1 MMSIVVQQARRLR
14 RSGICSTSIHHVD
27 LLRTVSAHKIE
38 REESVLMLS
47 HFGLFFLVA
56 VVVVLGISLQLVS
69 QFSFTQNNDKD
80 ETFGTIPRE
89 TVLSRAVNDKRYGNT
104 VNTDKHTI
112 CSMSSSDMERN
123 FDLTEMKSKLSDA
136 ADEVVTNIT
145 YRGAATLVLVDCGAD
160 YVELCANLIIS
171 AIRVGIKGMVAV
183 TVSSVV
189 CDAIEARIG
198 RGSMLHFQCIS
209 QQNLFAM
216 AKSYI
221 ETFQISERMANV
233 GYRSKKRGNLIVLML
248 TRMLLY
254 WRVLE
259 KKSTD
264 LLVLDADVAILKY
277 PFDTMSGEFDVMSSW
292 GGGHAIDSRN
302 VTLNHCSSQTDMHRI
317 ELKIN
322 DPPLVRCVSLGPP
335 LYFKASLSYIL
346 EFVVMKY
353 MIKPE
358 NVQKDFVDV
367 VMDILILKEILVRL
381 HLLTKLSILEKLNI
395 HVLI

>member
-1 MMSIVVQQARRLR
+1 
-14 RSGICSTSIHHVD
+14 
-27 LLRTVSAHKIE
+27 
-38 REESVLMLS
+38 
-47 HFGLFFLVA
+47 
-56 VVVVLGISLQLVS
+56 
-69 QFSFTQNNDKD
+69 
-80 ETFGTIPRE
+80 
-89 TVLSRAVNDKRYGNT
+89 
-104 VNTDKHTI
+104 
-112 CSMSSSDMERN
+112 
-123 FDLTEMKSKLSDA
+123 
-136 ADEVVTNIT
+136 
-145 YRGAATLVLVDCGAD
+145 
-160 YVELCANLIIS
+160 
-171 AIRVGIKGMVAV
+171 
-183 TVSSVV
+183 
-189 CDAIEARIG
+189 
-198 RGSMLHFQCIS
+198 
-209 QQNLFAM
+209 
-216 AKSYI
+216 
-221 ETFQISERMANV
+221 MANV
-233 GYRSKKRGNLIVLML
+233 GYRSKKRGNFVVLML

-322 DPPLVRCVSLGPP
+322 NPPLVRCVSLGPP

-367 VMDILILKEILVRL
+367 VMDIFDFERNFSQIASFNEVEYIGKGKYSCAHINDSLPTLKYRVLPQNIL
-381 HLLTKLSILEKLNI
+381 LSKC
-395 HVLI
+395 